1 MSAREDILKR
11 VEQVL
16 KNMTNPGPGLVSR
29 DFFDFEKL
37 AITQFPAILVVPLN
51 ETREDISLS
60 ERQGTMEVSMRCF
73 VRGNQIDTLRNDIIR
88 NIEESLE
95 TERALNNTADADATH
110 VVRCRI
116 DNVQVI
122 ERQPPIG
129 EVTVVAEIIYIYKKG
144 NA

>member
-11 VEQVL
+11 LEQVL
-16 KNMTNPGPGLVSR
+16 SNMTNPAPGKVSR

-37 AITQFPAILVVPLN
+37 AITQFPAILIVPLN
-51 ETREDISLS
+51 ETREDISMT
-60 ERQGTMEVSMRCF
+60 ERRGVMEVSMRCF
-73 VRGNQIDTLRNDIIR
+73 VRGEGIDTRRNDIVR

-95 TERALNNTADADATH
+95 TERGLSITPIATGTH
-110 VVRCRI
+110 VVNTQI
-116 DNVQVI
+116 TNIQVI

-129 EVTVVAEIIYIYKKG
+129 EVTVIAEITYHYRKG

>member
-11 VEQVL
+11 LEQVL
-16 KNMTNPGPGLVSR
+16 SNMTNPAPGKVSR

-37 AITQFPAILVVPLN
+37 AITQFPAILIVPLN
-51 ETREDISLS
+51 ETREDISMT
-60 ERQGTMEVSMRCF
+60 ERRGVMEVSMRCF
-73 VRGNQIDTLRNDIIR
+73 VRGEGIDSRRNDIVR

-95 TERALNNTADADATH
+95 TERGLSITPIATGTH
-110 VVRCRI
+110 VVNTQI
-116 DNVQVI
+116 TNIQVI

-129 EVTVVAEIIYIYKKG
+129 EVTVIAEITYHYRKG

>member
-11 VEQVL
+11 LEKVL
-16 KNMTNPGPGLVSR
+16 ANMTNPGPGKVSR

-37 AITQFPAILVVPLN
+37 AITQFPAILIVPLN
-51 ETREDISLS
+51 ESREDISMD
-60 ERQGTMEVSMRCF
+60 ERRGVMDVSMRCF
-73 VRGNQIDTLRNDIIR
+73 VRGEGIDTRRNDIIR

-95 TERALNNTADADATH
+95 TERNLSITSVETGTH
-110 VVRCRI
+110 IVSTQI
-116 DNVQVI
+116 TNVQVI

-129 EVTVVAEIIYIYKKG
+129 EVTVVATITYHYRKG

>member
-11 VEQVL
+11 LEQVL
-16 KNMTNPGPGLVSR
+16 SNMTNPAPGKVSR

-37 AITQFPAILVVPLN
+37 AITQFPSILIVPLN
-51 ETREDISLS
+51 ETREDISMT
-60 ERQGTMEVSMRCF
+60 ERRGVMEVSMRCF
-73 VRGNQIDTLRNDIIR
+73 VRGEGIDSRRNDIVR

-95 TERALNNTADADATH
+95 TERGLSITPVSTGTH
-110 VVRCRI
+110 VVNTQI
-116 DNVQVI
+116 TNIQVI

-129 EVTVVAEIIYIYKKG
+129 EVTVIAEITYHYRKG